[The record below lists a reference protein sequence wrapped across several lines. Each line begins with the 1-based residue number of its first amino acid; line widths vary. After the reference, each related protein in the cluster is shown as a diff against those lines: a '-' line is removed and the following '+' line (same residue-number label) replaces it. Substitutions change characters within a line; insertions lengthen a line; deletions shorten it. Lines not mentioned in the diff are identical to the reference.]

1 MRVFEFSRNFPGSA
15 WEDSSEDLSYK
26 LWVVLLFSLSFKF
39 YELKILLRL
48 VKGLLYGGVDLPYFH
63 VFFFWL
69 LSFKLVRMMM
79 IMIIVITIE
88 KILQLLNFEL
98 CQTKVLQIKKKKK
111 KYCRFTDLGFE
122 AKVDVIFTCLLFFFV
137 GYNLWFVYW
146 FVIVNLIK

>member
-111 KYCRFTDLGFE
+111 STADLLIWGLKLKLMLYLLVYYFFLLVIISDLCTDL
-122 AKVDVIFTCLLFFFV
+122 L
-137 GYNLWFVYW
+137 
-146 FVIVNLIK
+146 